1 MFVFSAF
8 SYLFLLPTR
17 SSSFLTFPTPF
28 SPSLLWR
35 EEICFSAKAA
45 AAICGWSSSL
55 YGEGGG
61 GGEEGFLFFAA
72 LHHFLSHHFCC
83 CWRVNLNWAV
93 CSLSFILIIYLI
105 PSMMD
110 LSTVVIIVAFSLVSA
125 GEFIR
130 VGLYK
135 MFFKKRNRMIRTISF
150 SFVLD
155 WNVF

>member
-17 SSSFLTFPTPF
+17 SSSVLTFPTPF
-28 SPSLLWR
+28 HP
-35 EEICFSAKAA
+35 ICFEERKSAFLQKLQPPSVDEVLHCMEKVAV
-45 AAICGWSSSL
+45 
-55 YGEGGG
+55 GERRV
-61 GGEEGFLFFAA
+61 FLFFAA

-93 CSLSFILIIYLI
+93 CPPTFILFVYLI

-110 LSTVVIIVAFSLVSA
+110 LSAIVIIVAFSLVSA

-135 MFFKKRNRMIRTISF
+135 MFFLKKEIRW
-150 SFVLD
+150 LEQ
-155 WNVF
+155 